1 LAKLLKSWL
10 RHCEKH
16 PSRPRS
22 PVHLHLL
29 VDGYASLPSQWR
41 VWEAARPMVQDCH
54 NPSDGSYWFYIF
66 SAGDVMNLK
75 LDIKVPRDLLPDADE
90 LERILENALT
100 MTAKAVKV
108 DFDTTTKTWNTRPE
122 FQIAR
127 GKFLRT
133 VFTEDA
139 NYGFVND
146 GTTVRYALMSP
157 DFKAKTTPGFIGS
170 KAGAGDLI
178 IVNRNHPRPGIKAR
192 KFDEAIADKW
202 EKEFPIQVQRAID
215 SEF

>member
-1 LAKLLKSWL
+1 
-10 RHCEKH
+10 
-16 PSRPRS
+16 
-22 PVHLHLL
+22 
-29 VDGYASLPSQWR
+29 
-41 VWEAARPMVQDCH
+41 
-54 NPSDGSYWFYIF
+54 
-66 SAGDVMNLK
+66 MN
-75 LDIKVPRDLLPDADE
+75 IKIEIKIPKDLLPDANK

-108 DFDTTTKTWNTRPE
+108 DFDTTTKTWTTRPE

-127 GKFLRT
+127 GKFLRK

-157 DFKAKTTPGFIGS
+157 DFKAKTRPGFIGS
-170 KAGAGDLI
+170 GAGAGDLI
-178 IVNRNHPRPGIKAR
+178 IVNRNNPRPGIKAR
-192 KFDEAIADKW
+192 QFDKMISEKW
-202 EKEFPIQVQRAID
+202 EKEFPIQIQRAID